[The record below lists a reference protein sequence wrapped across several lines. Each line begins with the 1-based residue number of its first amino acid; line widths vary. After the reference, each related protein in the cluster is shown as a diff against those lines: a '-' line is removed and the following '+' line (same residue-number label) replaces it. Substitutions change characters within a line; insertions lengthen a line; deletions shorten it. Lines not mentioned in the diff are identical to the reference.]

1 MSASKVAAIC
11 EGEEARNVGVRAAR
25 ERRDAAAQEY
35 ARTRRV
41 LARLEG
47 RENRHKGGSASEQKL
62 QAARED
68 VSRSRLAWQSAQ
80 RELLRSI

>member
-1 MSASKVAAIC
+1 MSVSELVS
-11 EGEEARNVGVRAAR
+11 GEEARNAGVRAAR

-47 RENRHKGGSASEQKL
+47 RENRRQGGCASEQKL

-68 VSRSRLAWQSAQ
+68 VSRSRLVWQKAQ

>member
-1 MSASKVAAIC
+1 MSVSRLAAIC
-11 EGEEARNVGVRAAR
+11 EGEEARNAGVRAAR

-47 RENRHKGGSASEQKL
+47 RENRHRGGVASEHKL
-62 QAARED
+62 QAAREE
-68 VSRSRLAWQSAQ
+68 VSRSRLVWQKAQ